1 LSENT
6 RTILICSG
14 KGGVGKTTLTAN
26 LGIALANSGATTAVL
41 DADFGLRNL
50 DLLLG
55 LENRIIY
62 TAQDVL
68 DKNCRLD
75 QALVRHKKEPNLA
88 LLPAG
93 DPRMLDWMKPE
104 DMKKISE
111 LLSEKFDYV
120 LVDCPAG
127 VEDGFKNALAACNE
141 AIVVTNPE
149 LSAVRDADRVIGILN
164 TSDIEPIQLVINR
177 VRPNMMASQEMLSI
191 EDVQGILSLPLLGI
205 VLEDEQVI
213 ISTNRGEPLTLS
225 DSRSPA
231 KKCYL
236 NVSERLIGKDVPI
249 IDPKNEGKSF
259 KDKFMR
265 LMQTKVF

>member
-1 LSENT
+1 MGKNT

-26 LGIALANSGATTAVL
+26 LGIALANSGSTTAVL

-68 DKNCRLD
+68 DKNCRLE

-111 LLSEKFDYV
+111 LLSEKFDFV

-127 VEDGFKNALAACNE
+127 VEDGFKNALAACKE

-191 EDVQGILSLPLLGI
+191 DDVQGILSLPLLGI

-213 ISTNRGEPLTLS
+213 ISTNRGEPLTLT
-225 DSRSPA
+225 DGRSPA

-236 NVSERLIGKDVPI
+236 NVSQRLTGKDVPI
-249 IDPKNEGKSF
+249 IDPKNEGKSL